1 MLVPCYS
8 VLLLVLGISI
18 MCYGYGTS
26 GRVARSATSYTGMY
40 WDFDAG
46 FGLVWRKWNLWRLA
60 RLATNQ
66 QASSHCPTVASVASV
81 ASVAGNWQLDPYH
94 V

>member
-1 MLVPCYS
+1 
-8 VLLLVLGISI
+8 

-26 GRVARSATSYTGMY
+26 GRVARSATSYTGMSQQMAGLARH
-40 WDFDAG
+40 DFDAG
-46 FGLVWRKWNLWRLA
+46 FGLVWRKWDLWRLA